1 LVEKLKHVFQINEP
15 NKVLFKNFTS
25 LSLLQ
30 ISNYIFPL
38 ITLPYL
44 VRVLGPEKYGLI
56 NFAAAFTGYFTILT
70 DYGFN
75 LSATQGVSVNRNS
88 KKIISE
94 IFSSV
99 LTIKFLLF
107 FLSALIF
114 LVVIL
119 LFPLFHSHIDLF
131 TVTFIGVL
139 GTVLFPLW
147 LYQGIEQM
155 KYILIINVL
164 IRSITVIMIFV
175 IVKKEN
181 DFFVLAVLYTIT
193 QLVIGIIGLFFAV
206 RKFDL
211 NFILPSRLQLLKHLK
226 NGWNLFLST
235 IWINLYTTSN
245 VFILGLFASN
255 NVVGY
260 YAAADK
266 IRIAFQGV
274 LSSMSQSVF
283 PYVSKMLG
291 ESYERFISFN
301 KKLLRIAFS
310 VGLVISIT
318 LFLFAEPIV
327 RIVLGKDYA
336 QSITVLRIIAWL
348 PLIIFL
354 SNVSGIQTML
364 PLNKHKSFSA
374 ILFFAA
380 IINLTL
386 AVILVSNYFEIGTAI
401 SVLATEIFVTLA
413 FFVFI
418 KKNKILII

>member
-1 LVEKLKHVFQINEP
+1 MKKLVEKIHN

-30 ISNYIFPL
+30 LANYIFPI

-56 NFAAAFTGYFTILT
+56 NFATAFAGYFTILT

-75 LSATQGVSVNRNS
+75 LSATQEVSVNRNN
-88 KKIISE
+88 KEKISE

-99 LTIKFLLF
+99 ITIKTLLF
-107 FLSALIF
+107 FLSGMIF
-114 LVVIL
+114 LGVTF
-119 LFPLFHSHIDLF
+119 LFPLFHSHINLF
-131 TVTFIGVL
+131 TVTFLGVM

-147 LYQGIEQM
+147 LYQGVEQM
-155 KYILIINVL
+155 KYILIINVM

-175 IVKKEN
+175 IVRTEN
-181 DFFVLAVLYTIT
+181 DYLLLAVLYTIT
-193 QLVIGIIGLFFAV
+193 HLVIGTIGLIFAI
-206 RKFDL
+206 RKFA
-211 NFILPSRLQLLKHLK
+211 IKYKLPSSNDLLEHLK
-226 NGWNLFLST
+226 KGWNLFLST

-245 VFILGLFASN
+245 VFILGLFAPN

-283 PYVSKMLG
+283 PYVSKLLS
-291 ESYERFISFN
+291 ESYERFIGFN
-301 KKLLRIAFS
+301 KKLLKIAFTA
-310 VGLVISIT
+310 GLGISII
-318 LFLFAEPIV
+318 LFLFAEPIID
-327 RIVLGKDYA
+327 IVLGKDYA
-336 QSITVLRIIAWL
+336 QSIAVLRIIAWL

-354 SNVSGIQTML
+354 SNVAGIQTML
-364 PLNKHKSFSA
+364 PLNKHSSFSV

-380 IINLTL
+380 LINLTL
-386 AVILVSNYFEIGTAI
+386 AFILVPNYFAIGTA
-401 SVLATEIFVTLA
+401 SAVLITEIFVTVT
-413 FFVFI
+413 FFIFLRQKSV
-418 KKNKILII
+418 KLI